1 MRQSANEP
9 SPSIFPATSRCAGM
23 VEMPV
28 LLITTSGFCVIVST
42 NARMFPRRSRYRLI
56 KRGLRDQKI
65 HIFVNRFVI
74 AQNLADLP
82 LPNSQPFS
90 SIFIFICSGI

>member
-1 MRQSANEP
+1 
-9 SPSIFPATSRCAGM
+9 
-23 VEMPV
+23 
-28 LLITTSGFCVIVST
+28 
-42 NARMFPRRSRYRLI
+42 
-56 KRGLRDQKI
+56 
-65 HIFVNRFVI
+65 VI